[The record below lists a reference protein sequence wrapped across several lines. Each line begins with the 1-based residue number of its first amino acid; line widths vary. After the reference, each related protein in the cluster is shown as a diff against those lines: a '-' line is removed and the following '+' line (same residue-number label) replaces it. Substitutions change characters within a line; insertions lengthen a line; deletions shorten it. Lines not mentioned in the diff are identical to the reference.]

1 MLSVWDDDSGNI
13 LGIGHADDL
22 VDYIQHNVAMNV
34 PAQKD
39 FQSSDARSIT
49 VRRLPY
55 VQCWLVII

>member
-22 VDYIQHNVAMNV
+22 VDYIQHNVANV

-55 VQCWLVII
+55 VQCWLVIM